1 MSEQNKPSWE
11 QETIQKVLLET
22 IKEQRRARRWRIFF
36 RLVVIVVIVIGV
48 WQALGNSDEL
58 DEGKKGPQ
66 VAVVDFNGVIS
77 DETQNYKTVI
87 KGVTAAL
94 KDKKTVAV
102 IIRANS
108 PGGSP
113 VYSDIMNT
121 ELTRLRKLY
130 PNKPIDVVVEEV
142 CASGCYYASAA
153 ANKIYANPSSIVG
166 SIGVIYTGFGATEA
180 MKKLG
185 VDSRLLISGKNKA
198 MGYPFLPENKEQTA
212 MQQQMLDE
220 VHQLFIDAVKRG
232 RGAKLVNDPD
242 LFSGRYWIG
251 QDALKLGLIDGYG
264 SVASVARDQYKSE
277 NLVDFTPAQD
287 PLDKLTKKLGVTMV
301 DSAKQAVIGSGL
313 SGNMN

>member
-36 RLVVIVVIVIGV
+36 RLVVIIVIVIGV

-113 VYSDIMNT
+113 VYSDILNT

-220 VHQLFIDAVKRG
+220 VHQLFIDAVQRG

>member
-36 RLVVIVVIVIGV
+36 RLVVIIVIVIGV

-113 VYSDIMNT
+113 VYSDILNT

-130 PNKPIDVVVEEV
+130 PNKPIDIVVEEV

>member
-36 RLVVIVVIVIGV
+36 RLVVIIVIVIGV

-113 VYSDIMNT
+113 VYSDILNT

-232 RGAKLVNDPD
+232 RGAKLANDPD

>member
-36 RLVVIVVIVIGV
+36 RLVVIIVIVIGV
-48 WQALGNSDEL
+48 WQALGNSNEL

-130 PNKPIDVVVEEV
+130 PNKPIDIVVEEV

-232 RGAKLVNDPD
+232 RGAKLANDPD

>member
-36 RLVVIVVIVIGV
+36 RLVVIIVIVIGV
-48 WQALGNSDEL
+48 WQALGNSNEL

-113 VYSDIMNT
+113 VYSDILNT

-130 PNKPIDVVVEEV
+130 PNKPIDIVVEEV